1 MSANRIAKW
10 DGSLWS
16 ALGSGVNGYVY
27 DLAFDASG
35 TVCAG
40 GGFTTAGVVW
50 LRARLGVSQQAFA
63 RLVGVSNQ
71 IVSVWER
78 KKGSLKLRGNTAQKL
93 QGVLKMSK
101 AEAKR
106 RLG

>member
-50 LRARLGVSQQAFA
+50 LRAR
-63 RLVGVSNQ
+63 
-71 IVSVWER
+71 
-78 KKGSLKLRGNTAQKL
+78 
-93 QGVLKMSK
+93 
-101 AEAKR
+101 
-106 RLG
+106 